1 MFPFMILFFALCYSS
16 FTQNTDEYDDLFF
29 LNFDNEI
36 DSVIPATEETISC
49 DCQREHTEWD
59 KLFIMLENSQM
70 KENMLLESLDEIL
83 KVELQ
88 TLRAEMLQF
97 VENFAGTCTT
107 YLEKTTTQ
115 IWSQMD
121 QMITKSRASGG
132 RSGMLHEIKQEK
144 ILQEIL
150 QLNQNLSNRLSQLE
164 RAWQWRT
171 EEGDQRSPTSEEGR
185 VDYIMHGSNFMVKSL
200 WQELQETKAELK
212 ESQKKTTKPS
222 LPAGCETV
230 ILFPMRSKKIFVSV
244 HPTDEMALFSFTACT
259 WVKVTEALDK
269 TIVFSYGTKNNPY
282 EIQLYLNYD
291 SVVLAIK
298 NNFNKIS
305 APKVISSGEW
315 THICSAWGS
324 ANGTISLSI
333 NGKVVVTSSEISEDH
348 IIPDGGILQ
357 IGQEKNGCCV
367 GGGFNESLAFS
378 GKITGF
384 NIWDRILSDEE
395 IKRQTEED
403 ACNNRGNIVGWGV
416 TEILP
421 HGGAQYVFSP

>member
-1 MFPFMILFFALCYSS
+1 MFSFMILFFALCYSS
-16 FTQNTDEYDDLFF
+16 FSQNTDEYDDLFF

-36 DSVIPATEETISC
+36 ESVIPATEETISC

-70 KENMLLESLDEIL
+70 KENMLLQSLDEIL
-83 KVELQ
+83 KVEVQ
-88 TLRAEMLQF
+88 MLRGEMLQF

-107 YLEKTTTQ
+107 YIEKAISQ

-121 QMITKSRASGG
+121 QKVSKNKENGG
-132 RSGMLHEIKQEK
+132 ISGMLHETKQEK
-144 ILQEIL
+144 ILQDIL
-150 QLNQNLSNRLSQLE
+150 HLNQNLSSRLSQLE
-164 RAWQWRT
+164 RAWQWST
-171 EEGDQRSPTSEEGR
+171 QEGDQQSHLSEEGR
-185 VDYIMHGSNFMVKSL
+185 VSYITNGDGFMLKSL

-212 ESQKKTTKPS
+212 ESQKRTTKSS

-230 ILFPMRSKKIFVSV
+230 LLFPMRSKKIFVSV
-244 HPTDEMALFSFTACT
+244 HPTDEMTLFSFTVCT

-269 TIVFSYGTKNNPY
+269 TIVFSYGTKSNPY

-291 SVVLAIK
+291 SVVLAV
-298 NNFNKIS
+298 NSDLNKIT
-305 APKVISSGEW
+305 APKVISSGAW
-315 THICSAWGS
+315 THICSAWSS
-324 ANGTISLSI
+324 ANGNVSVWI
-333 NGKVVVTSSEISEDH
+333 NGKAVVTSSDIYEDH

-384 NIWDRILSDEE
+384 NIWDRILSDKE
-395 IKRQTEED
+395 IIRQSEED
-403 ACNNRGNIVGWGV
+403 ACNSRGNIVGWGV